1 MQLIPFSFF
10 KFIYVYGYIILY
22 TFLGIYCL
30 ILQGIEDYNTFVKG
44 YDIDYFDYLF
54 DKPLIFIF
62 FKKKNSK
69 KAKNWPKISHIR
81 IGYQPPVIRFNN
93 R

>member
-30 ILQGIEDYNTFVKG
+30 ILHGMEDYITFVNG
-44 YDIDYFDYLF
+44 YNINSFNYLF
-54 DKPLIFIF
+54 DKPLF
-62 FKKKNSK
+62 
-69 KAKNWPKISHIR
+69 
-81 IGYQPPVIRFNN
+81 
-93 R
+93 